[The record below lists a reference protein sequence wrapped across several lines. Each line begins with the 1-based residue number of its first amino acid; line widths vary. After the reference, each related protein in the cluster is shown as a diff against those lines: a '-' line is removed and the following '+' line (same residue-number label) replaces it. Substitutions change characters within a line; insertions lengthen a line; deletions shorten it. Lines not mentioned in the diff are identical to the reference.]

1 MRLVFFL
8 PSTDLCFSQ
17 NSTLKVERMFS
28 GERVFELK
36 KEWNNYLDI
45 GEKCNI
51 EEESN
56 NPGTTCQQDQTS
68 ETQENSTSNNSNMEP
83 GAEVGTENEG
93 NKSSTPA
100 KQKQCR

>member
-1 MRLVFFL
+1 M
-8 PSTDLCFSQ
+8 S
-17 NSTLKVERMFS
+17 KVKHTFS
-28 GERVFELK
+28 GDCVLELK

-56 NPGTTCQQDQTS
+56 NPATTCQQDQTS
-68 ETQENSTSNNSNMEP
+68 EAQENPTSNNSNMEP
-83 GAEVGTENEG
+83 GAEVATENGG

-100 KQKQCR
+100 KQVRHI